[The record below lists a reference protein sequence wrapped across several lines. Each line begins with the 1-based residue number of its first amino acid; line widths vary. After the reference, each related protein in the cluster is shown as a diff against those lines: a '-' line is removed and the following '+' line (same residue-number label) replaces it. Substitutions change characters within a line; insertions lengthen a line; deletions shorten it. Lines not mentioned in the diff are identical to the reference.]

1 MKRPP
6 QVVTVDFETLP
17 IQPRP
22 QFPPEPV
29 GVSILMPSEKKA
41 RYFAWGHPAVNNC
54 TKRQGAAALKTAWTA
69 GYPLLFQNAK
79 FDISVAQEKLGLP
92 FPKEYHDTM
101 FLLFLHDPHAPDLK
115 LKEAAERIL
124 GEPPLERDTLKEW
137 IMSHKKQIAEEFGWE
152 FTPKEWGSAI
162 AYAPGDLV
170 GTYANGDST
179 RTRGLFN
186 HLWPRICER
195 GMQAAYQR
203 EIDIMP
209 IFLENERV
217 GLRVDVDN
225 LRKDVDVYNRAME
238 TADQWLRKRLKT
250 KDLNLDNDG
259 EVAEALSKTGV
270 IAAEDWAV
278 TATGRRSVS
287 KANLLPGMFK
297 DPAVASVLGYRNRLT
312 TCLKMFMYPWLRQA
326 EARPDRHISTNWNQ
340 VRQPRGTSTGGTR
353 TGRPSTA
360 DPNFLNLSKTWDD
373 KDDGFIEPHKLTG
386 RNKSDPVLQSLLGL
400 PLVRRYIL
408 PDAGETFCHRDFN
421 GQELRVMGHFE
432 DGALLK
438 AYQEDPTIDV
448 HSWVKDMILE
458 HAGLDYHRHQVKV
471 TNFRRIYGGGA
482 PAMANALHISLDAA
496 KQLLTAHSK
505 ALPGLKDLQ
514 DQIKALSAAGEPI
527 VTWGG
532 REYYVEPPGY
542 SERFKR
548 HMTYE
553 YKLLNYLVQGSAA
566 DITKE
571 AILRYH
577 RHPKRTG
584 RFLVTVYD
592 EINVSAKKAAHEM
605 EILRQCM
612 EGIELDVLLLSDGK
626 TGPNWGT
633 LTKFVDT
640 R

>member
-6 QVVTVDFETLP
+6 QVVTIDFETLP
-17 IQPRP
+17 IEPRP
-22 QFPPEPV
+22 RYPPKPV

-41 RYFAWGHPAVNNC
+41 RYYAWGHPTENNC
-54 TKRQGAAALKTAWTA
+54 TLTQGKAALKQAWTA

-79 FDISVAQEKLGLP
+79 FDIDVAQTHMGVGQRMP
-92 FPKEYHDTM
+92 EYHDTM

-124 GEPPLERDTLKEW
+124 GEPPYERDTLKDW
-137 IMSHKKQIAEEFGWE
+137 VMAHKKQIETEFGWA
-152 FTPKEWGSAI
+152 FTPKDWGSAI
-162 AYAPGDLV
+162 AYAPGSVV
-170 GTYANGDST
+170 GPYANGDAT

-195 GMQAAYQR
+195 GMHAAYMR
-203 EIDIMP
+203 EINIMP

-225 LRKDVDVYNRAME
+225 LRRDVDVYGKAME
-238 TADQWLRKRLKT
+238 AADQWLRKRLKT

-259 EVAEALSKTGV
+259 EVADALDKSGV
-270 IAAEDWAV
+270 IAAEDWAM

-287 KANLLPGMFK
+287 KKTLLPEMFK
-297 DPAVASVLGYRNRLT
+297 DPKVASVLGYRNRLT

-353 TGRPSTA
+353 TGRPSTT

-373 KDDGFIEPHKLTG
+373 KDDGFVQPSGMWATGMEP
-386 RNKSDPVLQSLLGL
+386 L

-408 PDAGETFCHRDFN
+408 PDKGETFCHRDFV
-421 GQELRVMGHFE
+421 GQELRILGHYE
-432 DGALLK
+432 DGALLA
-438 AYQEDPTIDV
+438 AYKEDPTIDV
-448 HSWVKDMILE
+448 HAWVKEMILE
-458 HAGLDYHRHQVKV
+458 HAGLDYHRHQVKI

-482 PAMANALHISLDAA
+482 PAMAGALHISLEAA

-505 ALPGLKDLQ
+505 ALPGLKDLN
-514 DQIKALSAAGEPI
+514 DQIKALSAEGSPI

-532 REYYVEPPGY
+532 REYFVEEPGY

-553 YKLLNYLVQGSAA
+553 YKLLNYLIQGSAA

-571 AILRYH
+571 AILRHYH
-577 RHPKRTG
+577 HPKRTG

-592 EINVSAKKAAHEM
+592 EINVSAKNHVHEM
-605 EILRQCM
+605 KLLNDTMSSIEI
-612 EGIELDVLLLSDGK
+612 DVLMMSDGK
-626 TGPNWGT
+626 IGPNWGA
-633 LTKFVDT
+633 LTKYVDPN
-640 R
+640 